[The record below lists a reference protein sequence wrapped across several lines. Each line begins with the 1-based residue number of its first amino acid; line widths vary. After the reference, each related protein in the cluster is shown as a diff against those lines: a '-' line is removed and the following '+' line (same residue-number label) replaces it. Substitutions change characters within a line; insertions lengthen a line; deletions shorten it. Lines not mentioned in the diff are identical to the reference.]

1 METKQFKGVGLP
13 YSVVEPDRYD
23 PDHPY
28 PLVILMHG
36 YGSHMG
42 DLVSLSPHIST
53 DGYLFA
59 FPNAPLRI
67 EIGLGMV
74 GFAWSSPPELEF
86 DPGGSAE
93 RLVEKFITEIFQ
105 RYKIKPGH
113 VVLGG
118 FSQGGMMAYRHG
130 LRYPDKFRGL
140 ISLSSRISRS
150 DIPTEEDISQACQSI
165 FISHGT
171 LDEVIPIDAG
181 HIARDLL
188 TEKGY
193 STDYHEYEMAHQITQ
208 KVIEDLSVWL
218 QSIVPKDAGKF

>member
-13 YSVVEPDRYD
+13 YSVVEPDGYD
-23 PDHPY
+23 PDRPY

-67 EIGLGMV
+67 EIGLGMI

-86 DPGGSAE
+86 DPDGSAE
-93 RLVEKFITEIFQ
+93 RLVDEFITDVFE
-105 RYKIKPGH
+105 RYKIKIGH

-130 LRYPDKFRGL
+130 LRHPDKFKGL
-140 ISLSSRISRS
+140 ISLSSRISPR
-150 DIPTEEDISQACQSI
+150 DIPKADISQGCQSI

-171 LDEVIPIDAG
+171 LDEIIPIDAG

-208 KVIEDLSVWL
+208 EVIEDISNWL
-218 QSIVPKDAGKF
+218 QSVAPKNAGNI